1 MEEKKSFVYTIILGI
16 CLIGCLI
23 LIGKMMLTK
32 PIPEHTPFY
41 TEEQEWKDQ
50 VSGYA
55 QADHVYTFTEDI
67 LNQWIQKQMPK
78 GFPLT
83 NLRVKIRLPNLLV
96 FQGEIEQSQL
106 KAYMEEK
113 GFQRNAALNAAL
125 LAAPDRFSFSADV
138 SVDLDR
144 ENRLPLFTVESVQ
157 VGKIR
162 VSNSAFTQVIFDPVY
177 QAIHQ
182 MICDKAIEYQSILWQ
197 DGSFVLKK

>member
-41 TEEQEWKDQ
+41 TTEQEWQ
-50 VSGYA
+50 ISEHA
-55 QADHVYTFTEDI
+55 QTDNAFTFTEDA

-83 NLRVKIRLPNLLV
+83 DLRVDIRLPNLLI

-113 GFQRNAALNAAL
+113 GLQRNAALNAAL

-138 SVDLDR
+138 SVDLDQ

-182 MICDKAIEYQSILWQ
+182 MICDRAIEYQSILWQ